1 MELVII
7 RRYGSRSS
15 VGLDVDGRSISGS
28 SCTHF
33 QRNSQ
38 GRGADDE
45 EQDAQQEIDLQPAPI
60 WRSSVSYLIAQSRA
74 GADAVQ
80 IFDTSA
86 GVLITVQFERWCIMI
101 SFSPGAGAALKRYGA
116 CVPQDPVLIG
126 KGLFRRIDSL
136 HPTAVRA
143 AAGKLDDRASHLAD
157 VIPQLFFRLPTA

>member
-1 MELVII
+1 
-7 RRYGSRSS
+7 
-15 VGLDVDGRSISGS
+15 
-28 SCTHF
+28 
-33 QRNSQ
+33 
-38 GRGADDE
+38 
-45 EQDAQQEIDLQPAPI
+45 
-60 WRSSVSYLIAQSRA
+60 VSYLIGQPRA

-86 GVLITVQFERWCIMI
+86 GILPTGQFERWCIVI

-126 KGLFRRIDSL
+126 TGLFRRIDRL

-143 AAGKLDDRASHLAD
+143 VAGKLGDRASRLAD